1 MTPHRL
7 TSALAALACAA
18 TAQAAD
24 LTPVESMWLQAGLP
38 VLTHAQRE
46 LGLPVDVVV
55 QPQDTPGQAPLAM
68 DYVEGRCKL
77 VLSMRGNPLAQS
89 AMADAPPALQP
100 LVIEAMT
107 AHELAHCW
115 RHVSG
120 QWKVLPAGFV
130 HVPAAD
136 AMEQDREA
144 MRATRREEG
153 FADLAGLAWV
163 LRRHPRHYA
172 DVHDWFERVRAD
184 QPVPGSHH
192 DTRAWL
198 RTARQGT
205 AFPAAG
211 SVFEQAQAL
220 WARHL
225 ESAERKP

>member
-7 TSALAALACAA
+7 TCALAALACAA
-18 TAQAAD
+18 AAQAAD
-24 LTPVESMWLQAGLP
+24 LTAAELSWLKAGVP
-38 VLTHAQRE
+38 VLAHAQRE
-46 LGLPVDVVV
+46 GLPVDVVV

-77 VLSMRGNPLAQS
+77 VLSLRGNPLAQS
-89 AMADAPPALQP
+89 ALAQAPPVLQP

-115 RHVSG
+115 RHASG

-130 HVPAAD
+130 QPAAGPGP
-136 AMEQDREA
+136 EQDREA

-153 FADLAGLAWV
+153 YADLAGLAWV
-163 LRRHPRHYA
+163 LRRHPDRYA
-172 DVHDWFERVRAD
+172 EVHGWFERVRAH

-198 RTARQGT
+198 RTARDGA
-205 AFPAAG
+205 AFPATG
-211 SVFEQAQAL
+211 SVFEQAHAL

-225 ESAERKP
+225 EAAERMP